1 MIADLRDPDN
11 GRVLQLY
18 GTQPAIQIYT
28 GNWLSQGEIS
38 GFFRVPDEIRTPPSL
53 LFCPSGIL
61 L

>member
-28 GNWLSQGEIS
+28 GNWLSQGETS
-38 GFFRVPDEIRTPPSL
+38 CFFRVP
-53 LFCPSGIL
+53 
-61 L
+61 